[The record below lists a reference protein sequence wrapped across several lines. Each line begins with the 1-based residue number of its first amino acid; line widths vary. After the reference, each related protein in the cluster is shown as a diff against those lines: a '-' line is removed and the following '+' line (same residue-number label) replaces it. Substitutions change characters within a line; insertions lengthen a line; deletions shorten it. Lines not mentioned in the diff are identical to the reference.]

1 MTNEFIKE
9 LAVKANLIAA
19 EANGFDRTTLT
30 NAEKKFAELIVKE
43 CAATALAL
51 QNWPASE
58 PHHCAEDILIHFG
71 LAK

>member
-1 MTNEFIKE
+1 MILNE
-9 LAVKANLIAA
+9 LAIQANLIAA
-19 EANGFDRTTLT
+19 DYNGFDRTYLST
-30 NAEKKFAELIVKE
+30 AEKKFAELIIKE

-71 LAK
+71 LST